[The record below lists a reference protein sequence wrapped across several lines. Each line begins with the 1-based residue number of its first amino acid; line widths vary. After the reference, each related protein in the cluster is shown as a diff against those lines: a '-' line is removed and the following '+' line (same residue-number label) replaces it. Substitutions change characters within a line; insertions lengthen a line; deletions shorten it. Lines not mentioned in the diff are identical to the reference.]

1 MAYLNPNS
9 TAELTDSD
17 KTTGR
22 SNLEQLIDIVSGDI
36 SGSDTRR
43 KYEVFVTGGN
53 NIASVTSSL
62 FQTVYD
68 QDFSLQTSNAIM
80 DMTVGLFSG
89 STTVAGSSTGQDTS
103 GKLLFPSQSLMMRE
117 KVSIYKQY
125 AQTLLGD
132 PEAYFTSPFDTLAT
146 DSNIANKRIDEA
158 VFVNFKRLFVR
169 DGIKEET
176 LALKLAATGTTE
188 ANKTNIHSSSLA
200 SADNIILTDL
210 ASTTNKRLSYCGKV
224 GDIVDSNANSN
235 FKGVVFYDKG
245 IAVLDAKRCFKS
257 DQAISGAIDSV
268 NNGAEAEF
276 SSGKSVISASLIPN
290 LFVSAS
296 IDDIVEHVGFTRF
309 GNSDL
314 TTAITYRNKTAIN
327 STLYFCR
334 AAPGFFNYSTNPT
347 YTDSDGKIRV
357 VDSEDDLPFSYVTT
371 IGLYNDAGELLAV
384 AKTSRPIEKNP
395 ETDLT
400 IRVRL
405 DY

>member
-1 MAYLNPNS
+1 MAYIPPNS
-9 TAELTDSD
+9 TSPLTDSD

-22 SNLEQLIDIVSGDI
+22 SNLEQLIDIISGDI

-43 KYEVFVTGGN
+43 KFEVFVTGGN
-53 NIASVTSSL
+53 DLVSVTSSL
-62 FQTVYD
+62 FQTIYD
-68 QDFSLQTSNAIM
+68 QDYSLQTSNAIM

-89 STTVAGSSTGQDTS
+89 SDTVANSSTGEDVS

-117 KVSIYKQY
+117 KVSIYRQY
-125 AQTLLGD
+125 AQTLLGNPD
-132 PEAYFTSPFDTLAT
+132 SYFTSPFDTLPT
-146 DSNIANKRIDEA
+146 DANISDKRIDEA
-158 VFVNFKRLFVR
+158 VFLSFKRLFVR
-169 DGIKEET
+169 DGLKEET
-176 LALKLAATGTTE
+176 LAMKLAATGT
-188 ANKTNIHSSSLA
+188 NLGDSVDNIFSASLA
-200 SADNIILTDL
+200 DADQVILTDL

-224 GDIVDSNANSN
+224 GDIVDSNDNTK
-235 FKGVVFYDKG
+235 FKGLVFYDKG
-245 IAVLDAKRCFKS
+245 IVVLDAARTFYK
-257 DQAISGAIDSV
+257 DQPIKGPIASVGSATEQHSGD
-268 NNGAEAEF
+268 
-276 SSGKSVISASLIPN
+276 LIPD

-296 IDDIVEHVGFTRF
+296 INDLVDHIGYSRF

-357 VDSEDDLPFSYVTT
+357 VDDEDDLPFAYVTT
-371 IGLYNDAGELLAV
+371 IGLYNSAGELLAV

>member
-1 MAYLNPNS
+1 MAYLNPQS

-22 SNLEQLIDIVSGDI
+22 SNLEQLIDIISGDI

-53 NIASVTSSL
+53 GLESVTSSL
-62 FQTVYD
+62 FQSVYD
-68 QDFSLQTSNAIM
+68 QDFSFQTSNAIL

-89 STTVAGSSTGQDTS
+89 STTVGNASTGEDS
-103 GKLLFPSQSLMMRE
+103 AGKLLFPSQSLMMRE
-117 KVSIYKQY
+117 KVSLYKQY

-132 PEAYFTSPFDTLAT
+132 SEAYFTSPFDTLAT
-146 DSNIANKRIDEA
+146 DLNIDTKRIDEA
-158 VFVNFKRLFVR
+158 VFLNFKRLFVR
-169 DGIKEET
+169 DGLKEET
-176 LALKLAATGTTE
+176 LAMKLAATGTTE
-188 ANKTNIHSSSLA
+188 AGVDNIFSASLA
-200 SADNIILTDL
+200 SGDQVILTDL

-224 GDIVDSNANSN
+224 GDIVNSSDNNA

-245 IAVLDAKRCFKS
+245 IVVLDAARTFKK
-257 DQAISGAIDSV
+257 DQDIIGPISTVRPTGTAKEQH
-268 NNGAEAEF
+268 N
-276 SSGKSVISASLIPN
+276 KKLIPD

-296 IDDIVEHVGFTRF
+296 IDDLVDHIGFSRF

-347 YTDSDGKIRV
+347 YTDTDGKIRV
-357 VDSEDDLPFSYVTT
+357 VDDEGDLPFSYVTT
-371 IGLYNDAGELLAV
+371 IGLYNSAGELLAV

>member
-1 MAYLNPNS
+1 MAYLNPQS

-22 SNLEQLIDIVSGDI
+22 SNLEQLIDVISGDI

-43 KYEVFVTGGN
+43 KYEVFVTGGLDLV
-53 NIASVTSSL
+53 SVTSSL
-62 FQTVYD
+62 FQTIYD
-68 QDFSLQTSNAIM
+68 QDFSFQTSNAIL

-89 STTVAGSSTGQDTS
+89 SSTVGDASTGEDS
-103 GKLLFPSQSLMMRE
+103 AGKLLFPSQSLMMRE
-117 KVSIYKQY
+117 KISLYKQY
-125 AQTLLGD
+125 AQILLGD
-132 PEAYFTSPFDTLAT
+132 SEAYFTSPFDTLST
-146 DSNIANKRIDEA
+146 DADIDTKRIDEA
-158 VFVNFKRLFVR
+158 VFLNFKRLFVR

-176 LALKLAATGTTE
+176 LAMKLAANATSEVGVD
-188 ANKTNIHSSSLA
+188 NIFSASLA
-200 SADNIILTDL
+200 SGDQVILTDL

-224 GDIVDSNANSN
+224 GNIVDSSDNNA
-235 FKGVVFYDKG
+235 FKGIVFYDKG
-245 IAVLDAKRCFKS
+245 IVVLDAARTFDK
-257 DQAISGAIDSV
+257 DQEIIGPIASV
-268 NNGAEAEF
+268 G
-276 SSGKSVISASLIPN
+276 SATEQHSAPLIPD

-296 IDDIVEHVGFTRF
+296 IDDLVDHIGFSRF

-357 VDSEDDLPFSYVTT
+357 VDDEDDLPFSYVTT
-371 IGLYNDAGELLAV
+371 IGLYNSAGELLAV

>member
-9 TAELTDSD
+9 TSPITDSD

-22 SNLEQLIDIVSGDI
+22 SNLEQLIDIISGDV
-36 SGSDTRR
+36 SGSDTR
-43 KYEVFVTGGN
+43 KKFEVFVTGGH
-53 NIASVTSSL
+53 ALQSVTSSL
-62 FQTVYD
+62 FQTIHD
-68 QDFSLQTSNAIM
+68 QDHSLQTSNAIM

-89 STTVAGSSTGQDTS
+89 SDTVSNSSTGEDSS

-117 KVSIYKQY
+117 KVAIYRQY
-125 AQTLLGD
+125 AQTLLGNPD
-132 PEAYFTSPFDTLAT
+132 SYFTSPFDTLAT
-146 DSNIANKRIDEA
+146 DADISNKRIDEA
-158 VFVNFKRLFVR
+158 VFLNFKRLFVR

-176 LALKLAATGTTE
+176 LAMKLAATGTKE
-188 ANKTNIHSSSLA
+188 NSVNNIFSASLE
-200 SADNIILTDL
+200 SADQVILTDL

-224 GDIVDSNANSN
+224 GDIVDSNNNSN
-235 FKGVVFYDKG
+235 FKGLVFYDKG
-245 IAVLDAKRCFKS
+245 IVVLDAARTFEK
-257 DQAISGAIDSV
+257 DQDIIGPIASV
-268 NNGAEAEF
+268 G
-276 SSGKSVISASLIPN
+276 SATEQHNANLIPD

-296 IDDIVEHVGFTRF
+296 IDDLVDHFGFSRF
-309 GNSDL
+309 GNSDI

-357 VDSEDDLPFSYVTT
+357 VDDEDDLPFSYVTT
-371 IGLYNDAGELLAV
+371 IGLYNDQGELLAV

>member
-1 MAYLNPNS
+1 MAYLNPQS

-22 SNLEQLIDIVSGDI
+22 SNLEQLIDVISGDI

-43 KYEVFVTGGN
+43 KYEVFVTGGLDLV
-53 NIASVTSSL
+53 SVTSSL

-68 QDFSLQTSNAIM
+68 QDFSFQTSNAIL

-89 STTVAGSSTGQDTS
+89 SSTVGDASTGEDS
-103 GKLLFPSQSLMMRE
+103 AGKLLFPSQSLMMRE
-117 KVSIYKQY
+117 KVSLYKQY

-132 PEAYFTSPFDTLAT
+132 SEAYFTSPFDTLAT
-146 DSNIANKRIDEA
+146 DANIDTKRIDEA
-158 VFVNFKRLFVR
+158 VFLNFKRLFVR
-169 DGIKEET
+169 DGLKEET
-176 LALKLAATGTTE
+176 LAMKLAATGTTE
-188 ANKTNIHSSSLA
+188 GGVDNIFSASLA
-200 SADNIILTDL
+200 SGDQVILTDL

-224 GDIVDSNANSN
+224 GDIVDSSDNNA

-245 IAVLDAKRCFKS
+245 IVVLDAARTFKK
-257 DQAISGAIDSV
+257 DQDIIGPIASV
-268 NNGAEAEF
+268 G
-276 SSGKSVISASLIPN
+276 SATEQHSAPLIPN

-296 IDDIVEHVGFTRF
+296 IDDLVDHIGFSRF

-357 VDSEDDLPFSYVTT
+357 VDDEDDLPFSYVTT
-371 IGLYNDAGELLAV
+371 IGLYNSAGELLAV

>member
-9 TAELTDSD
+9 TSPLTDSD
-17 KTTGR
+17 RTTGR
-22 SNLEQLIDIVSGDI
+22 SNLEQLIDIISGDI

-53 NIASVTSSL
+53 GIQSVTSSL

-68 QDFSLQTSNAIM
+68 QDFSLQTSNAIL
-80 DMTVGLFSG
+80 DLTVGIFSG
-89 STTVAGSSTGQDTS
+89 STTVANSSTGQDVS

-117 KVSIYKQY
+117 KVSLYRQY

-132 PEAYFTSPFDTLAT
+132 PDAYFTSPFDTLAT
-146 DSNIANKRIDEA
+146 DASINQKRIDEA
-158 VFVNFKRLFVR
+158 VFLNFKRLFVR
-169 DGIKEET
+169 DGIKQET
-176 LALKLAATGTTE
+176 LAMKLAATGTTE
-188 ANKTNIHSSSLA
+188 ASTSNMLSASLA
-200 SADNIILTDL
+200 DADQVILTDL

-224 GDIVDSNANSN
+224 GDIVDSSNNSN
-235 FKGVVFYDKG
+235 YKGVVFYDKG
-245 IAVLDAKRCFKS
+245 IAVLDASRVFKS
-257 DQAISGAIDSV
+257 DQSITGSISTVGSTSEDISG
-268 NNGAEAEF
+268 
-276 SSGKSVISASLIPN
+276 SLIPD
-290 LFVSAS
+290 LYTSAS
-296 IDDIVEHVGFTRF
+296 IDDLVDHLAMSRF

-314 TTAITYRNKTAIN
+314 TTAVTYRNKTAIN
-327 STLYFCR
+327 SSIYFCR

-357 VDSEDDLPFSYVTT
+357 VDDEDDLPFSYVTT
-371 IGLYNDAGELLAV
+371 IGLYNNEGELLAV